1 MKRYSVCVKGSGN
14 SRSRNAHR
22 CVHSSK
28 CIGGGTTTSSACS
41 LSAIN
46 SLPWSPDEEKVIVR
60 NASVTIRCIS
70 KRKNDTNERY
80 TIIEDIEN
88 WGKHKILT
96 VRACLTILL
105 QLRCGIHGNFT
116 FWLNCTLKLCCGPRR
131 PKRPVSSR
139 YQQFL
144 LIDISCTHSKPVLS

>member
-28 CIGGGTTTSSACS
+28 CIGGDRTTSSACS

-105 QLRCGIHGNFT
+105 QLCCGIHSMEISHFCWTARLNYVESQLDIYVPYPADINSSC
-116 FWLNCTLKLCCGPRR
+116 WLTYHAHTQSQR
-131 PKRPVSSR
+131 
-139 YQQFL
+139 
-144 LIDISCTHSKPVLS
+144 